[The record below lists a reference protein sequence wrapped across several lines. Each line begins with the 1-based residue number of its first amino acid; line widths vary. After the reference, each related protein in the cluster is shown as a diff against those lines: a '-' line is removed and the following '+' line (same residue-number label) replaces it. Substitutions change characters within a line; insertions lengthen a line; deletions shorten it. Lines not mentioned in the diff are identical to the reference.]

1 MARPDECTNYAK
13 YVMWRA
19 YLGEPNM
26 AQWSIPE
33 NIIQNAVQM
42 SWPHSQ
48 KLRQNQFFAWFP
60 HCNYDVELEIASR
73 FLFIF

>member
-33 NIIQNAVQM
+33 N
-42 SWPHSQ
+42 SQ

-60 HCNYDVELEIASR
+60 HYNYDVELEIAGR
-73 FLFIF
+73 FLFIFQWRFSMI

>member
-13 YVMWRA
+13 YDMWRA
-19 YLGEPNM
+19 YLGEPNI

-42 SWPHSQ
+42 RWSNVNKTPES
-48 KLRQNQFFAWFP
+48 K
-60 HCNYDVELEIASR
+60 VKTKS
-73 FLFIF
+73 IFYLISPL